1 MKHLKQLALTLALLL
16 MAGTAMA
23 ALTTEEEQFVGQL
36 LNNKQKLIDLYQRSQ
51 QLSDVADGLTNETV
65 PLQLNILRNERT
77 AIIDERD
84 LAIEAVKAQA
94 ISDVNDL
101 MSTYEILI
109 DAKEAEIDAKAA
121 ELVNP

>member
-1 MKHLKQLALTLALLL
+1 MKQLALTLALLL
-16 MAGTAMA
+16 VAGTAMA
-23 ALTTEEEQFVGQL
+23 ALTPEEEQFVGQL

-101 MSTYEILI
+101 MSTYEVLI
-109 DAKEAEIDAKAA
+109 DAQEALISAKEAE
-121 ELVNP
+121 LVTP